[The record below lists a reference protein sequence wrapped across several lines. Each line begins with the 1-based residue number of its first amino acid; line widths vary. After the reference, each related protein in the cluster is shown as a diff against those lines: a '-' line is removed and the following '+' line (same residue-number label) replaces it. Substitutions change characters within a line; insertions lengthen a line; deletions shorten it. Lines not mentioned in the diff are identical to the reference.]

1 MQVAA
6 SDLVAPKGRRA
17 STDVPTW
24 LALALAAPLYGV
36 SVLAAQEAP
45 THVRELLLERGWVC
59 HAIMILTS
67 IALTVLALKAVG
79 LLWQRRAFGLSILP
93 IEAGRIT
100 PDNVASAIQHVEGMR
115 AATGSAGKRRRFLL
129 ERTLRTLE
137 HFAARGDIAETAAVN
152 SSESDADAA
161 AIASS
166 FSLVKVLIWA
176 IPILGFIGTV
186 IGISDAVGAF
196 SQSLKG
202 AAELDSIKGSLRAV
216 TTGLALAF
224 DTTLVALVASI
235 LVMLPTSRIQQAEE
249 RLVDDV
255 DDFCVTRVLRTLSA
269 AIAPQEQPKA
279 PSAGAADVRAAIHE
293 LLAPALAGLMDAN
306 TKLMNRLSEDREML
320 RDAQTAL
327 REQLGAFA
335 VATRHLGPSLER
347 AVQSL
352 AEIAPKRERN
362 GHPMKNGAH
371 ASPEPSFSAQQGI
384 AEREE

>member
-6 SDLVAPKGRRA
+6 NELVAPKGRRA
-17 STDVPTW
+17 STDVPSW
-24 LALALAAPLYGV
+24 LAFALAAPLYGCT
-36 SVLAAQEAP
+36 VLAAREAP
-45 THVRELLLERGWVC
+45 PYVRELLLERGWVC
-59 HAIMILTS
+59 HAIMIMTCL
-67 IALTVLALKAVG
+67 ALTVLVLKAVG
-79 LLWQRRAFGLSILP
+79 LRWQRRAFALAILP
-93 IEAGRIT
+93 VEAGRIT
-100 PDNVASAIQHVEGMR
+100 PENVAGAIQHVEGLR
-115 AATGSAGKRRRFLL
+115 AATRSAGKRRRFLL

-137 HFAARGDIAETAAVN
+137 HFAARGDVAETAAVN

-161 AIASS
+161 AVASS

-202 AAELDSIKGSLRAV
+202 AAELDSIKVSLRAV

-249 RLVDDV
+249 RLVDEV

-269 AIAPQEQPKA
+269 PIAAPAQAVVPSA
-279 PSAGAADVRAAIHE
+279 PSADDVRAAIQE

-306 TKLMNRLSEDREML
+306 AKLMTRLSEDREAL

-347 AVQSL
+347 VVQRL
-352 AEIAPKRERN
+352 GEIAPKRESN
-362 GHPMKNGAH
+362 GHSKNGHLSEAGEVNG
-371 ASPEPSFSAQQGI
+371 APPIE
-384 AEREE
+384 